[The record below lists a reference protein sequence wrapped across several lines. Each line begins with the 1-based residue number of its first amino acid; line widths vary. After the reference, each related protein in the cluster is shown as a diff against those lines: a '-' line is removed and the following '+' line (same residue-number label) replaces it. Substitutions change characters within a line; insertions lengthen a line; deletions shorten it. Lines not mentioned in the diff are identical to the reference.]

1 MQQPNWQ
8 NIYMQYSPK
17 LLGICRRYVQ
27 DIATCEDLVQ
37 DSFITAMNSAHTLK
51 NQDSLFPWLQK
62 IVINNA
68 LQHLRKQKIVEDFAL
83 IQESISEMEVP
94 DNQLQNKVLLYDFT
108 REEILESIDQLKFH
122 QKSVFNL
129 YYFENLSHQDIANEL
144 SINVNTSK
152 SHLLRAKKNVQN
164 FLLEKIEEPNAKTKR
179 KIGILLFFGLGNW
192 MWAKTLESKFQNFAI
207 QPTKE
212 FQTSDGNGIET
223 FKSNTTPKS
232 TTSNAKKAIIASI
245 FFFICLLPLFYW
257 WFQTENYSIK
267 LLNEKTNAV
276 TEFVKPSTENLVEP
290 INQTETIINSEKPKE
305 IIEEQNTKKETSE
318 TKSKSNHEIKKDTTT
333 KKIIVVK
340 KIIQR
345 DTIFVE
351 RQQD

>member
-1 MQQPNWQ
+1 
-8 NIYMQYSPK
+8 
-17 LLGICRRYVQ
+17 
-27 DIATCEDLVQ
+27 VQ
-37 DSFITAMNSAHTLK
+37 DSFITAMNSAHALK

-108 REEILESIDQLKFH
+108 REEILESIDQLNFH

-152 SHLLRAKKNVQN
+152 SHLLRAKKNVQK
-164 FLLEKIEEPNAKTKR
+164 FLSEKIESNSKTKR

-212 FQTSDGNGIET
+212 FQTSDANGIET

-232 TTSNAKKAIIASI
+232 TTSNAKKAIIVCI

-257 WFQTENYSIK
+257 WFQIENNRNQP
-267 LLNEKTNAV
+267 LNEKTNAV

-290 INQTETIINSEKPKE
+290 INQTGSIINSEKPKE

-318 TKSKSNHEIKKDTTT
+318 TKSKSNHEIKKDTAT